1 MDCRHFRNQHL
12 AFLDDSLPDA
22 ELVAMQRHLTECEAC
37 ARHDTAVRRGLLLF
51 RNQPSI
57 EPSANFA
64 ERLAARLDQARRE
77 VALQRRAA
85 AGALGGHRGGPG
97 LGAFAAAAAGVVMA
111 GYLVT
116 VVVDRLTPPETLAL
130 DPVVATQP
138 EPRPPTF
145 VALPSHLPTRA
156 DVTPAVVASVATGM
170 PLWPTVMMTSG
181 VEAGGV
187 RLTSLT
193 R

>member
-1 MDCRHFRNQHL
+1 
-12 AFLDDSLPDA
+12 
-22 ELVAMQRHLTECEAC
+22 
-37 ARHDTAVRRGLLLF
+37 
-51 RNQPSI
+51 
-57 EPSANFA
+57 
-64 ERLAARLDQARRE
+64 
-77 VALQRRAA
+77 
-85 AGALGGHRGGPG
+85 
-97 LGAFAAAAAGVVMA
+97 
-111 GYLVT
+111 
-116 VVVDRLTPPETLAL
+116 
-130 DPVVATQP
+130 
-138 EPRPPTF
+138 